1 MWVGFAICAFSFLC
15 TILLVYLDWRQDIL
29 IHMKQ
34 IVSSNS
40 GITTIKEEETNL
52 SYLKNLPKVIFCFI
66 RIYLNYC

>member
-40 GITTIKEEETNL
+40 GITTIKEEESNL
-52 SYLKNLPKVIFCFI
+52 NYLKNLPKVIFYKI
-66 RIYLNYC
+66 LE